1 MSAKESTRLDA
12 SQPSQNIKIKLSSF
26 SSTVV
31 DKAAADLVVALK
43 RVNATVLGAIPL
55 PNATTFFTVNR
66 SPHVDG
72 SSREKMKLVK
82 HHRMIIL
89 LDAYASQIEEISS
102 INIASG
108 VGIEIQIMNAKKD

>member
-55 PNATTFFTVNR
+55 PNATTFFIWIVLVINA
-66 SPHVDG
+66 
-72 SSREKMKLVK
+72 EKLFTKQL
-82 HHRMIIL
+82 
-89 LDAYASQIEEISS
+89 Y
-102 INIASG
+102 
-108 VGIEIQIMNAKKD
+108 